1 MTIFKFYSFE
11 NSPIENT
18 PQLFDINDGAPS
30 QPADPIQR
38 FGSLFT
44 TGRQIELTVP
54 KDIHGADWD
63 IFRCQV
69 LRHESGVVLMALE
82 NNRSKHTTIN
92 LKDVEHE
99 HHPFCLVIIDN
110 RPDRQYI
117 GIERNSAFG
126 ANTDKVA
133 DILRNGLSYKMRE
146 YRRRIEITRLTK
158 QTTDFW
164 DVVDE
169 IRSKFDDHV
178 TRISIDYAENDPKAK
193 PRRANDLLAAIC
205 MLGEKSKSDV
215 LFELK
220 ANTDEGVCLKEIRS
234 DMQHIAD
241 ICLKQ
246 PNYNL
251 SVRFKNFGVYR
262 YGSDLVAQFSVDDN
276 VASDFADGKLIVDF
290 ETGGPS
296 YDLVCWLNRLCE
308 LMNNNYKNEP
318 LQPKRTRR
326 SRR

>member
-18 PQLFDINDGAPS
+18 SQLFDINDGAPS
-30 QPADPIQR
+30 QSTDPIQR

-44 TGRQIELTVP
+44 TGRQTELTVP
-54 KDIHGADWD
+54 KDIQGTDWD

-69 LRHESGVVLMALE
+69 LRHEGGVVLMALE
-82 NNRSKHTTIN
+82 NNRSKHTIIN

-110 RPDRQYI
+110 RPDRQFI
-117 GIERNSAFG
+117 GIERNSSFG
-126 ANTDKVA
+126 TNTDKVA
-133 DILRNGLSYKMRE
+133 DILRIGLSYKMRE
-146 YRRRIEITRLTK
+146 YRRSIEIKRLTK

-169 IRSKFDDHV
+169 IKKTFDDHV
-178 TRISIDYAENDPKAK
+178 TRISIDYADDGKKAK
-193 PRRANDLLAAIC
+193 SRRANDLLAAIC
-205 MLGEKSKSDV
+205 MLAQKSKSDA

-220 ANTDEGVCLKEIRS
+220 ANTDEGVCLDNIRR
-234 DMQHIAD
+234 DVQHIAD

-246 PNYNL
+246 SNYDL

-276 VASDFADGKLIVDF
+276 VAIDFADGKPILDF
-290 ETGGPS
+290 ETGGQG
-296 YDLVCWLNRLCE
+296 YDLVYWLNRLCQ
-308 LMNNNYKNEP
+308 LMNNNYKNESI
-318 LQPKRTRR
+318 QPKRTRR
-326 SRR
+326 GRR

>member
-11 NSPIENT
+11 NQPIENT
-18 PQLFDINDGAPS
+18 AQLFEISDGA
-30 QPADPIQR
+30 QPKPIDPVQR
-38 FGSLFT
+38 FGILFT

-54 KDIHGADWD
+54 KDIHGKEWD

-69 LRHESGVVLMALE
+69 LRHEDGVVLMALE

-110 RPDRQYI
+110 RPDRQFV

-126 ANTDKVA
+126 TNTDKVA
-133 DILRNGLSYKMRE
+133 DILRMGLSYKMRE
-146 YRRRIEITRLTK
+146 YRRRIEIERLTK

-169 IRSKFDDHV
+169 IRSTFDDHV
-178 TRISIDYAENDPKAK
+178 TRISIDYMDNGKSTK
-193 PRRANDLLAAIC
+193 SRRANDLLAAIC
-205 MLGEKSKSDV
+205 LLAQKSKSDA

-220 ANTDEGVCLKEIRS
+220 AKTDEGVCLKEIRR
-234 DMQHIAD
+234 DVQHIAD
-241 ICLKQ
+241 ICLTQ
-246 PNYNL
+246 PNYDL

-262 YGSDLVAQFSVDDN
+262 YGADLVAQFSVDDN
-276 VASDFADGKLIVDF
+276 VAVDFAYGKPIIDF
-290 ETGGPS
+290 ETGGRS
-296 YDLVCWLNRLCE
+296 YDLVYWLNRLSK

-318 LQPKRTRR
+318 IQPKRTRR